1 MAKPRDSSSPYP
13 VVGSEESEEEEEET
27 SEEEIEGSE
36 SESEPEPPQV
46 NKKSTPAP
54 VSKKS
59 EPQPSKIQSANSSSD
74 DDESDSE
81 TNSDSPI
88 KKPDSSVKPI
98 ASKPMDDTPRT
109 PNSKNSRSKSNASG
123 TATTAGAKRPLV
135 TSTVRDSKR
144 AKKKSETEVE
154 GSEDKAVSN
163 DDSKKL
169 FQRLWSEDDEIA
181 ILQGMLD
188 YRAKKKADP
197 IADLNDFHEFIK
209 KSIHID
215 VSKTQL
221 QDKIRRL
228 KKKYKNNSSKENK
241 GKYKVPS
248 KAHEHTAYELS
259 KKVWGQEGNALSP
272 KPNGTAAKGSK
283 TKISAA
289 LGTKGDEMEVPVNE
303 DNKLGG
309 VKGEEGNKDIHIG
322 LGDQRFDSWIAE
334 EGWKM
339 MKGEKREEMEE
350 KWKKLR
356 LKEVEVCVEKLEL
369 KLEHA
374 KIVLEAMKSK

>member
-1 MAKPRDSSSPYP
+1 MAKPRDTSSPNP
-13 VVGSEESEEEEEET
+13 LVGSEESEEEEET

-59 EPQPSKIQSANSSSD
+59 EPQPSKIQSADSSSD

-81 TNSDSPI
+81 TDSDSPI

-109 PNSKNSRSKSNASG
+109 PNSKNSRSKSNPTGPA
-123 TATTAGAKRPLV
+123 ATVGAKRPSA
-135 TSTVRDSKR
+135 TSTARESKR
-144 AKKKSETEVE
+144 PKKKSETDVD
-154 GSEDKAVSN
+154 GSEDKGVPN

-181 ILQGMLD
+181 ILQGMID

-197 IADLNDFHEFIK
+197 TADLNDFHEFIK

-228 KKKYKNNSSKENK
+228 KKKYRNNSSKENK
-241 GKYKVPS
+241 GKYKVSS
-248 KAHEHTAYELS
+248 KPHEQSAYDLS
-259 KKVWGQEGNALSP
+259 KKVWGQEGIALSP
-272 KPNGTAAKGSK
+272 KSNGTAVKGSK

-289 LGTKGDEMEVPVNE
+289 PGTKVDEMEVTLKE
-303 DNKLGG
+303 DNELGG
-309 VKGEEGNKDIHIG
+309 VKGKEGIRDTHIG
-322 LGDQRFDSWIAE
+322 IGDQILGNWIAE

-356 LKEVEVCVEKLEL
+356 KKEVEVFVEKMEL
-369 KLEHA
+369 QLEHA
-374 KIVLEAMKSK
+374 KIVLEAMNSK